1 MNYTVWVDNK
11 EYCEGIFNYKEDAQK
26 YAIELAK
33 EEFPITIEY
42 MKDMSTKELL
52 NELEEAKIVGVMC
65 LYEVT
70 K

>member
-11 EYCEGIFNYKEDAQK
+11 EYCEGIFNHKEDAQK

-33 EEFPITIEY
+33 EEFPITNKY
-42 MKDMSTKELL
+42 MKTMSTKELL
-52 NELEEAKIVGVMC
+52 YKLEEENIVGVMC